1 VAVAGYTFVTSFT
14 KTETNNIM
22 ATATATQTKWA
33 IDTTH
38 SEVQFKVKH
47 LVISTVT
54 GSFKKFSGEVVSESD
69 DFNNA
74 AVTLSIDVDSIDT
87 NQADRD
93 GHLKSDDFFS
103 AAQHATISFSGVL
116 DKIGND
122 YKLNGELTI
131 RGVSKA
137 VSLDV
142 DFGGVAKD
150 PWGNVKAGFEL
161 NGKVNRKDFGL
172 TWNALTEA
180 GGMVVGEDVKLHMNI
195 ELTKAA

>member
-1 VAVAGYTFVTSFT
+1 
-14 KTETNNIM
+14 M
-22 ATATATQTKWA
+22 ATTKWA

-54 GSFKKFSGEVVSESD
+54 GSFKKFSGEVSSESE

-74 AVTLSIDVDSIDT
+74 AVTLNIEVDSIDT

-103 AAQHATISFSGVL
+103 ASQHPTISFAGKLV
-116 DKIGND
+116 KNGGD
-122 YKLNGELTI
+122 YKLNGDLTI
-131 RGVSKA
+131 RGVKKT

-142 DFGGVAKD
+142 DFGGVVKD
-150 PWGNVKAGFEL
+150 PWGNTKAGFEL

-180 GGMVVGEDVKLHMNI
+180 GGMVVGEDVKLQMNV
-195 ELTKAA
+195 ELAKVA